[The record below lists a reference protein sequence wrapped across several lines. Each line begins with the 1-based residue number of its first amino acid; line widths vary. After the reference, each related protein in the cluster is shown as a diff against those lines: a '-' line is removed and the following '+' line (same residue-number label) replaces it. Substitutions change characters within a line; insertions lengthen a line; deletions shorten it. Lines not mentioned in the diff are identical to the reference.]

1 MKIEEYQRYLDLDIG
16 DIGTSRKKN
25 FLYPLIFRESIYR
38 LAHEHGL
45 NKSILLENVG
55 YDKK

>member
-45 NKSILLENVG
+45 NK
-55 YDKK
+55 